1 MPVDLTTDLGKV
13 RLLISDVDDTAFTFS
28 DAEVQ
33 AFLDLEDDVRLAA
46 AQALETLASNEALL
60 FKKIRALRILEA
72 DGPAV
77 AESLMARAAL
87 LRDQAYNS
95 GTFEIADGGAGLAE
109 LVEPSI
115 LGLFDFDSGTDTE
128 IFIGGY

>member
-1 MPVDLTTDLGKV
+1 VPVDLTTDLGKV